1 MVLNRIKFILK
12 QNYFVV
18 NISAEFKAKFAK
30 I

>member
-12 QNYFVV
+12 QNYLV